1 MVLWMDI
8 FDEGEENKTSAIF
21 DQSAREFF
29 FHQRGKS
36 GRNVI
41 CETPSKFA
49 VTNPPASP
57 DPLLERTG
65 DHVDNGTYF
74 FSDFK
79 LPWLSAD
86 GFCRERGGWL
96 ADVRTS
102 SENQLLASHLKDR
115 SNSPRYSGILCAL
128 VCVVVCLFVSFVL
141 VC

>member
-21 DQSAREFF
+21 DQSAREFLSINGENPGGT
-29 FHQRGKS
+29 FH
-36 GRNVI
+36 VI

-49 VTNPPASP
+49 LTNLPAPP
-57 DPLLERTG
+57 DPHLEPTG

-79 LPWLSAD
+79 LPWHSAD

-115 SNSPRYSGILCAL
+115 SNSPRYSGI
-128 VCVVVCLFVSFVL
+128 S
-141 VC
+141 